1 MEEVQV
7 DSKEEKR
14 KAPRQK
20 KQLTDKDYEEMPTEN
35 LDWEKISAE
44 EKERMKDWAQR
55 KEKELMEQ
63 ASELQFRSFLLCNTS
78 LRNILMSVICTLFFS
93 FDVYFSVL
101 FTYVFFCSLLYFLPH
116 AYWYFYFQTSKFN
129 IVDSLSQALVCL
141 LRLDF
146 YWHGSN
152 FGQILFPAT
161 INDF

>member
-78 LRNILMSVICTLFFS
+78 LRNLLMSVICTLFFLLMCIS
-93 FDVYFSVL
+93 VYCSHMYFFAVCYIFCHMLIGIFISKHPNL
-101 FTYVFFCSLLYFLPH
+101 TSLTPFLKLWYVY
-116 AYWYFYFQTSKFN
+116 
-129 IVDSLSQALVCL
+129 
-141 LRLDF
+141 
-146 YWHGSN
+146 
-152 FGQILFPAT
+152 
-161 INDF
+161 